1 MGCGIDSR
9 NRLNAAA
16 ELALAPAKAAHPL
29 SLSERADAP
38 PGAKARSRPNGSYRN
53 LRDPSAAT
61 GRSPVGAANE
71 GQPQDAAPRM
81 GVGPLHSIGE
91 VAEGNEVMER
101 RERQEGI
108 TTEQA
113 KGRTL
118 RWQPLLPN
126 LRRVNDAA
134 RRSGQTRFTALLHHV
149 DVAALERAFR
159 RQRRTASPG
168 VDRVTVDEYEQ
179 ALESNLQH
187 LHERVHSGQ
196 YWPKPVRRTY
206 IPKSDGGR
214 RPLGIPALEDKIV
227 QGAVAEVLNA
237 VYEADFRGFSH
248 GFRPGRSPHSALAAL
263 ERAVMTQ
270 RVNWVLDLDIRTFFD
285 SVDHGWL
292 VRMLG
297 HRIADPRVL
306 RLIERW
312 LKAGVLESGRWEP
325 VEVGTPQGSGIS
337 PILAN
342 VFLHYVV
349 DLWVHHWRRHRAAG
363 QIIVCRYADDL
374 AIGCQKEVDGKQ
386 LLAAL
391 RDRLKQFGLSVH
403 EDKTRLI
410 EFGRFAVERRAAAGQ
425 RRPETFNFLGFTHY
439 CSKTR
444 NGKFVVKRKTQAKRL
459 VRKLKAIREDML
471 DRMHTPVREQHRWLR
486 QVLRGHYQYYGVIF
500 NYRALRMFKD
510 CVVRLWRKT
519 LGKRSQKGR
528 VTWASYTRLLAV
540 FPLPEP
546 VIQQAWH
553 R

>member
-1 MGCGIDSR
+1 MSLPVQVWSVQSLASRTGASLTGVTATWGPERRQRLDGVWDRLPKSAYCGGRAGACTS
-9 NRLNAAA
+9 
-16 ELALAPAKAAHPL
+16 EGSTSALATREGVMHRRGL
-29 SLSERADAP
+29 R
-38 PGAKARSRPNGSYRN
+38 PGHVRTGSCRN
-53 LRDPSAAT
+53 LRDPSAAA

-71 GQPQDAAPRM
+71 GQPQDAASRM

-149 DVAALERAFR
+149 NVAALERAFR

-187 LHERVHSGQ
+187 LHARVHSGQ

-214 RPLGIPALEDKIV
+214 WPLGIPALEDKIV

-237 VYEADFRGFSH
+237 VYEADFLGFSH

-263 ERAVMTQ
+263 EKAVMTQ
-270 RVNWVLDLDIRTFFD
+270 RVNWVLDLDIRTFLD

-312 LKAGVLESGRWEP
+312 LKAGILESGRWEP
-325 VEVGTPQGSGIS
+325 VEIGTPQGSGIS

-342 VFLHYVV
+342 VFLHYAV
-349 DLWVHHWRRHRAAG
+349 DLWIHHWRRHHAAG
-363 QIIVCRYADDL
+363 QIVVCRYADDR
-374 AIGCQKEVDGKQ
+374 VP
-386 LLAAL
+386 
-391 RDRLKQFGLSVH
+391 R
-403 EDKTRLI
+403 
-410 EFGRFAVERRAAAGQ
+410 
-425 RRPETFNFLGFTHY
+425 TH
-439 CSKTR
+439 
-444 NGKFVVKRKTQAKRL
+444 
-459 VRKLKAIREDML
+459 
-471 DRMHTPVREQHRWLR
+471 
-486 QVLRGHYQYYGVIF
+486 
-500 NYRALRMFKD
+500 
-510 CVVRLWRKT
+510 
-519 LGKRSQKGR
+519 
-528 VTWASYTRLLAV
+528 
-540 FPLPEP
+540 
-546 VIQQAWH
+546 
-553 R
+553 